1 MATTNKLLPE
11 RAWKQ
16 LLRGAQ
22 NGSQRAMNRL
32 YEEATPIIRGMA
44 NYYKNAIVS
53 ADEFYSEGCHT
64 LVKIANDKKYSPSSV
79 KRYILRSLK
88 RRMTYYLQKENFV
101 HRLITSLDAAAQ
113 FERPNGTLTLMT
125 IKKNLVDAKATNPNS
140 AFFLKEVLAKIA
152 TLKPRE
158 KEVYVKRL
166 LGFSSAEIGKK
177 LGISELYVNKIKERV
192 LKELLKWRNT

>member
-1 MATTNKLLPE
+1 
-11 RAWKQ
+11 
-16 LLRGAQ
+16 
-22 NGSQRAMNRL
+22 
-32 YEEATPIIRGMA
+32 
-44 NYYKNAIVS
+44 
-53 ADEFYSEGCHT
+53 
-64 LVKIANDKKYSPSSV
+64 
-79 KRYILRSLK
+79 
-88 RRMTYYLQKENFV
+88 
-101 HRLITSLDAAAQ
+101 
-113 FERPNGTLTLMT
+113 MT